1 LSLTKRDQKGFGST
15 NQVASIAK
23 NRANSIPIFKGL
35 VKGQELDVLIDSG
48 AVGNFINKNLIDK
61 LKILTKPA
69 GKNGGVV
76 TADGTTLPIDSIA
89 AKLPLKIQKYWE
101 RLDFEVAPLGDHD
114 LILGKPWLTRH
125 NPHIDWTKNEV
136 TLIQEG
142 VNITIKPD
150 KTQTKTP
157 IATLSAIQF
166 KKALKKA
173 TCAFVALI

>member
-1 LSLTKRDQKGFGST
+1 ML
-15 NQVASIAK
+15 
-23 NRANSIPIFKGL
+23 IFKGL

-48 AVGNFINKNLIDK
+48 AVGNQINKNLIDK

-89 AKLPLKIQKYWE
+89 TKLPLKIQKYWKCLE
-101 RLDFEVAPLGDHD
+101 FEVAFLRDHY
-114 LILGKPWLTRH
+114 LILDKYWLIQY
-125 NPHIDWTKNEV
+125 NPQIDWTKNEV
-136 TLIQEG
+136 ILIQDEA
-142 VNITIKPD
+142 NITIKPD
-150 KTQTKTP
+150 KTQMRTQ

-173 TCAFVALI
+173 IYVFVVLIQSKKEDKKLNQ